1 MWDVVSEKSMT
12 KLMFTENNLNIQN
25 YIMLIL
31 QWIKL
36 QIGSLEYGTSRLNEG
51 NNLKSDMTFAKEMA
65 NNSTNT
71 TRIIVDAFMKIEKAC
86 YVM

>member
-71 TRIIVDAFMKIEKAC
+71 TRIIVDSFMKIEKAC

>member
-1 MWDVVSEKSMT
+1 M
-12 KLMFTENNLNIQN
+12 
-25 YIMLIL
+25 
-31 QWIKL
+31 

-86 YVM
+86 YVMQKSQLQH